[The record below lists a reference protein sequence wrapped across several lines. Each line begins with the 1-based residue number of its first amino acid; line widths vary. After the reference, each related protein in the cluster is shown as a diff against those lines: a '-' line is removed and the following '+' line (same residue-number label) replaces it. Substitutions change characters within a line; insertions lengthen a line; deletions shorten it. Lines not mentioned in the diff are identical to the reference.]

1 MSKPPEQFTKQFTE
15 DLKALLDEDGLAN
28 LLFHD
33 AGYTISAESDGA
45 NLIEEHG
52 FTAEAVDRC
61 GGEGMGDEYW
71 SVVRFTKNG
80 ESALVMFN
88 GWYASY
94 NGAEYEEWFFVE
106 AREVM
111 VTKYFGI

>member
-1 MSKPPEQFTKQFTE
+1 MTKPSEQITK

-28 LLFHD
+28 TLFHD
-33 AGYTISAESDGA
+33 ARNTISVDGA
-45 NLIEEHG
+45 LLNLIEGHG
-52 FTAEAVDRC
+52 FTAEAVDSY

-80 ESALVMFN
+80 ESALVKFD

-111 VTKYFGI
+111 VTKYLKV